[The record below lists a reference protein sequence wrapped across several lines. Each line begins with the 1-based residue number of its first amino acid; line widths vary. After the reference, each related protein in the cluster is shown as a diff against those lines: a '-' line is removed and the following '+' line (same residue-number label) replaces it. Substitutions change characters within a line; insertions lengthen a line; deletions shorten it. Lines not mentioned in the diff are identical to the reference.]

1 MDNNSNPNQEN
12 IQKIVDKLKAYVRI
26 LFNTGNTEEKIRKK
40 LNKGNWKKE
49 LVNEVIEEV
58 KYEKSFSEKTKEQVI
73 HLEYDIEKAIH
84 KDIEKIFEDEVDDEI
99 RNKIEKQIEEEIFD
113 DLEVAIVKA
122 LQKVKPEERVHLLKK
137 TKKENLSIIV
147 SFLILT
153 VVIIIFSLVILAKTN
168 PAFDTSDGKNIYFF
182 NNCRINERF
191 DCSITYYDDYFEMN
205 IINTYPTSST
215 ITYIDVGGCE
225 LYPNEHNQKI
235 KLVFEDC
242 IPNNNEITLHYSITA
257 SNLEKETKGTIVKR
271 IPITPIIKLIS

>member
-1 MDNNSNPNQEN
+1 MQIDS
-12 IQKIVDKLKAYVRI
+12 
-26 LFNTGNTEEKIRKK
+26 FIRKIT
-40 LNKGNWKKE
+40 N
-49 LVNEVIEEV
+49 
-58 KYEKSFSEKTKEQVI
+58 F
-73 HLEYDIEKAIH
+73 DIEPILAIENEAYEFPWS
-84 KDIEKIFEDEVDDEI
+84 KGIFLDCLTSSYHCYTYEVDDEI